1 MELKKTHSGLVCKTF
16 KQNITYKGSLIARM
30 LRIVRSLMSVEFM
43 MPNEVV
49 LIELDPS
56 KPMYYDRK

>member
-1 MELKKTHSGLVCKTF
+1 MTF
-16 KQNITYKGSLIARM
+16 NQNITYKRSLIARM

-56 KPMYYDRK
+56 KPKYYDRK

>member
-1 MELKKTHSGLVCKTF
+1 MTF
-16 KQNITYKGSLIARM
+16 NQNITYERSLIAR
-30 LRIVRSLMSVEFM
+30 LLSIQRPLMSEEFM

-56 KPMYYDRK
+56 KPKFYDRK